1 MNKRTFIIVISSIII
16 ISGIIGT
23 YNKKE
28 VSKASSSAIRIAIFE
43 PASHP
48 ALDEI
53 VQGFIETLSQSKK
66 QYVFE
71 RFNANGNKILLRS
84 LAEEILQN
92 KFDLIFTVG
101 IECSLTIKNLSI
113 KKQCSTPIVFTGVDN
128 PQKIGLVGER
138 ITGVSTQPC
147 YPQQIEI
154 LTDLIP
160 SVKKILLVY
169 DPTQGCGLESDK
181 DQLTLIL
188 KKKNIELT
196 AIEIESISEISQ
208 KATAYMAQIDVV
220 MVLKDHTIVSGIDS
234 LIELCKRYHK
244 PLFASDLNS
253 GIKGAALA
261 YGIREYDSG
270 AEAGLKAQLILEY
283 FKKPSEI
290 AVSSMKTFKMLI
302 NKKAAETQGFM
313 LNSQKFS
320 QHTSIE
326 LY

>member
-1 MNKRTFIIVISSIII
+1 MDKKIIIIVISLIIM
-16 ISGIIGT
+16 SGIIGT

-28 VSKASSSAIRIAIFE
+28 DSKDSSSVLRIAIFE

-53 VQGFIETLSQSKK
+53 VQGFIETLFQSKR
-66 QYVFE
+66 QYTFE

-84 LAEEILQN
+84 LAEEIIQN

-101 IECSLTIKNLSI
+101 IECSLTIKNLSL

-147 YPQQIEI
+147 YSQQIEI

-160 SVKKILLVY
+160 SVRKILLIY

-181 DQLTLIL
+181 EQLALIFN
-188 KKKNIELT
+188 KKGIKLT

-208 KATAYMAQIDVV
+208 KATIYMPQIDVV
-220 MVLKDHTIVSGIDS
+220 MVLKDNTIVSGLDS
-234 LIELCKRYHK
+234 LIELCRRYHK

-253 GIKGAALA
+253 VIKGATFA

-270 AEAGLKAQLILEY
+270 SEAALKAQLILEY
-283 FKKPSEI
+283 FKKPAEI
-290 AVSSMKTFKMLI
+290 AVSSIKRFKTLI
-302 NKKAAETQGFM
+302 NKKAVETQGFM
-313 LNSQKFS
+313 LLSQKNS
-320 QHTSIE
+320 EYTSIE